1 MGTLDTIIKK
11 VINRKVFIG
20 SKKHEVNETDIYSVV
35 QGCRDEIQAAEDSG
49 IMPSPKYFEQAAL
62 LSRVERKYDN
72 EKAICEMYIDLA
84 NEYIIKNDLSKDE
97 ISAKVLPACTP
108 MIKRLHNAK
117 TMLARTNTEA
127 K

>member
-11 VINRKVFIG
+11 VINRKVFID
-20 SKKHEVNETDIYSVV
+20 SKKRKVNETDIYSVI
-35 QGCRDEIQAAEDSG
+35 QGCRDEIQSAEDSG

-84 NEYIIKNDLSKDE
+84 KEYITKNELSKDE
-97 ISAKVLPACTP
+97 ISEKVLPICVP
-108 MIKRLHNAK
+108 LIKRLHNAK
-117 TMLARTNTEA
+117 TMLTRTNIA
-127 K
+127 SK